1 MCGIPHNRTGYYLIN
16 CCRYNIGGCK
26 WLVAFAGFCVRAI
39 GELWVY
45 PVGRPSELMLW
56 DLWMGANRASFC
68 QVTHLA
74 ASAADSAG
82 RWAVLG
88 HMPFTCRST
97 GVAMPRAI
105 RRMADP
111 ATGGS
116 ILEVF
121 EFILS

>member
-1 MCGIPHNRTGYYLIN
+1 M
-16 CCRYNIGGCK
+16 
-26 WLVAFAGFCVRAI
+26 
-39 GELWVY
+39 WVY
-45 PVGRPSELMLW
+45 LVGRPGELMLW

-68 QVTHLA
+68 KVTHLA

-88 HMPFTCRST
+88 HMPSTCRSA
-97 GVAMPRAI
+97 GVAMLCAI

-111 ATGGS
+111 VMGGS
-116 ILEVF
+116 ILEVI